1 MFQAIVF
8 KKNAKMKDSY
18 PLNVNDL
25 TINSENSLKLLG
37 IKIDKKLSFEQHIFT
52 LFNKASNQLNA
63 TGRIQKYTVLRKK
76 KFFLILLFTHTLI
89 IVLLF
94 GIFAY
99 LNR

>member
-1 MFQAIVF
+1 MFRAIVF

-52 LFNKASNQLNA
+52 LFNKASNQVNA
-63 TGRIQKYTVLRKK
+63 TGRLQKYPVLRKT

-89 IVLLF
+89 IVLLL